1 MAVNPDFRDL
11 FAALNGAE
19 ARYLVVGAYA
29 VIHHTEPRYTKD
41 VDLWVEPT
49 ADNAARVLEA
59 LRAFGAPI
67 LGLDARDLCDP
78 ELVYQIGIE
87 PNRIDLLTSVEGLV
101 FETAWTGAVET
112 TYGGAPIR
120 VLGLEDLITAKKA
133 AGRPQDLLDATRLE
147 QARQR
152 RARGE

>member
-11 FAALNGAE
+11 FAALNAAG

-29 VIHHTEPRYTKD
+29 VIHYTEPRYTKD

-49 ADNAARVLEA
+49 EGNAARVLGA

-67 LGLDARDLCDP
+67 VGLEQGDLCDP

-87 PNRIDLLTSVEGLV
+87 PNRIDLLTSVQGLE
-101 FETAWTGAVET
+101 FADAWAQAVET
-112 TYGGAPIR
+112 TYGEVAIR
-120 VLGLEDLITAKKA
+120 LLSLDDLIRAKKA
-133 AGRPQDLLDATRLE
+133 TGRKQDLLDVERLE
-147 QARQR
+147 QARKR
-152 RARGE
+152 RP